1 MTISAKSRLR
11 NNDVIIFFSITQTT
25 SSSSGLPS
33 SLVDTMKIETD
44 GQSATIEEFNE
55 SETPT
60 VNPESPKP
68 EMLNVEPEV
77 NIIKMETPEENVQEE
92 TMTE

>member
-1 MTISAKSRLR
+1 MPSALA
-11 NNDVIIFFSITQTT
+11 D
-25 SSSSGLPS
+25 G
-33 SLVDTMKIETD
+33 MKVETD

-68 EMLNVEPEV
+68 EMLSAEPEV
-77 NIIKMETPEENVQEE
+77 HVVKMESPEENNVQEE

>member
-1 MTISAKSRLR
+1 
-11 NNDVIIFFSITQTT
+11 
-25 SSSSGLPS
+25 
-33 SLVDTMKIETD
+33 MKIETD

-77 NIIKMETPEENVQEE
+77 IKMETPEENVQEE

>member
-1 MTISAKSRLR
+1 M
-11 NNDVIIFFSITQTT
+11 FFSITQTT

-33 SLVDTMKIETD
+33 SIVDTMKLETD

-77 NIIKMETPEENVQEE
+77 IKMETPEENVQEE